1 MEAVSA
7 NGAGGETAALSAF
20 GRQWGTAEMFA
31 LGRRANENPPKLYT
45 FNPKGFRR
53 DVVEFH
59 PAYHDLMRASI
70 AAGLH
75 ASTWTA
81 TGKRASP
88 PAEAARAAR
97 YYMAAQVESGHLCRS
112 EALPI
117 LPIRSRPKR
126 SMPPRPA
133 LRYCICT
140 RATRRTGGRRP
151 TPTSSCSSCRESSK
165 PAMRWSTSPPEAPVT
180 VTVEQRISAAQQL
193 SPEMCSLNMGSMNFA
208 LYPMA
213 RRHTRRTIIDPECR
227 AGDAGA
233 FARLRAFLEHGSRD
247 T

>member
-31 LGRRANENPPKLYT
+31 LGRRANENPRKLYT

-88 PAEAARAAR
+88 PAEVARAAR
-97 YYMAAQVESGHLCRS
+97 YYHEDVGV
-112 EALPI
+112 
-117 LPIRSRPKR
+117 
-126 SMPPRPA
+126 
-133 LRYCICT
+133 
-140 RATRRTGGRRP
+140 GRRP
-151 TPTSSCSSCRESSK
+151 PVLRVARVQMQYRSAGLGGIDRLGRDLIGSDRQRFRPAKMSALDWVGHVSAREIRPPSRSTRARSFADKKVCISSTRFHGAKGVSR
-165 PAMRWSTSPPEAPVT
+165 
-180 VTVEQRISAAQQL
+180 VERGTNSEVCI
-193 SPEMCSLNMGSMNFA
+193 
-208 LYPMA
+208 
-213 RRHTRRTIIDPECR
+213 
-227 AGDAGA
+227 
-233 FARLRAFLEHGSRD
+233 FL
-247 T
+247 

>member
-31 LGRRANENPPKLYT
+31 LGRRANEDPPKLYT

-88 PAEAARAAR
+88 PAEVARAAR
-97 YYMAAQVESGHLCRS
+97 YYHEDVGV
-112 EALPI
+112 
-117 LPIRSRPKR
+117 
-126 SMPPRPA
+126 
-133 LRYCICT
+133 
-140 RATRRTGGRRP
+140 GRRP
-151 TPTSSCSSCRESSK
+151 PVLRVARVQMQYRSAGLGGIDRLGAGRRRTRRPSAEL
-165 PAMRWSTSPPEAPVT
+165 PAGLASDPSASWRSTSMTCP
-180 VTVEQRISAAQQL
+180 
-193 SPEMCSLNMGSMNFA
+193 G
-208 LYPMA
+208 
-213 RRHTRRTIIDPECR
+213 RTISSPNR
-227 AGDAGA
+227 
-233 FARLRAFLEHGSRD
+233 RV
-247 T
+247 

>member
-20 GRQWGTAEMFA
+20 GRQWRTAEMFA

-97 YYMAAQVESGHLCRS
+97 YYMAAQVESGHLPVGSAADHSRS
-112 EALPI
+112 DRDPSGRCPQGRA
-117 LPIRSRPKR
+117 RPPGL
-126 SMPPRPA
+126 STA
-133 LRYCICT
+133 NDFC
-140 RATRRTGGRRP
+140 A
-151 TPTSSCSSCRESSK
+151 
-165 PAMRWSTSPPEAPVT
+165 TSPPT
-180 VTVEQRISAAQQL
+180 VSKTASQRLTARVKS
-193 SPEMCSLNMGSMNFA
+193 CA
-208 LYPMA
+208 L
-213 RRHTRRTIIDPECR
+213 
-227 AGDAGA
+227 
-233 FARLRAFLEHGSRD
+233 
-247 T
+247 

>member
-88 PAEAARAAR
+88 PAKVARAA
-97 YYMAAQVESGHLCRS
+97 MPLRS
-112 EALPI
+112 LSP
-117 LPIRSRPKR
+117 RS
-126 SMPPRPA
+126 S
-133 LRYCICT
+133 
-140 RATRRTGGRRP
+140 
-151 TPTSSCSSCRESSK
+151 SSK
-165 PAMRWSTSPPEAPVT
+165 RLPRSFRVPSAMTT
-180 VTVEQRISAAQQL
+180 LFGSAIPCRRLGQGLLGA
-193 SPEMCSLNMGSMNFA
+193 SLGKHA
-208 LYPMA
+208 L
-213 RRHTRRTIIDPECR
+213 
-227 AGDAGA
+227 AGA
-233 FARLRAFLEHGSRD
+233 VRRQSERD
-247 T
+247 QPLFSGQSTTHRGTGNAPFPAQLGPSSAWR

>member
-88 PAEAARAAR
+88 PAEVARAAR
-97 YYMAAQVESGHLCRS
+97 YYMAAQVESGHL
-112 EALPI
+112 
-117 LPIRSRPKR
+117 
-126 SMPPRPA
+126 
-133 LRYCICT
+133 
-140 RATRRTGGRRP
+140 
-151 TPTSSCSSCRESSK
+151 
-165 PAMRWSTSPPEAPVT
+165 PVG
-180 VTVEQRISAAQQL
+180 SAADH
-193 SPEMCSLNMGSMNFA
+193 SRSD
-208 LYPMA
+208 
-213 RRHTRRTIIDPECR
+213 RDPSGRCR
-227 AGDAGA
+227 IH
-233 FARLRAFLEHGSRD
+233 RA
-247 T
+247 

>member
-1 MEAVSA
+1 MSA

-88 PAEAARAAR
+88 PAEVAPAAR
-97 YYMAAQVESGHLCRS
+97 YYHEDVGAGRRAPPSRIASESRSLAAECTNEIGANRNRDFFPLPDIPAEPGWPQVEWQDFTVVSPR
-112 EALPI
+112 ALPSPPS
-117 LPIRSRPKR
+117 LRRRADQVIRLRQT
-126 SMPPRPA
+126 A
-133 LRYCICT
+133 LRRTEAELVICRGT
-140 RATRRTGGRRP
+140 PIVFTSP
-151 TPTSSCSSCRESSK
+151 TP
-165 PAMRWSTSPPEAPVT
+165 
-180 VTVEQRISAAQQL
+180 
-193 SPEMCSLNMGSMNFA
+193 
-208 LYPMA
+208 
-213 RRHTRRTIIDPECR
+213 
-227 AGDAGA
+227 
-233 FARLRAFLEHGSRD
+233 
-247 T
+247 

>member
-20 GRQWGTAEMFA
+20 GRQWGTAD
-31 LGRRANENPPKLYT
+31 RRAHENPPKLYT

-88 PAEAARAAR
+88 AGGGGAGGA
-97 YYMAAQVESGHLCRS
+97 V
-112 EALPI
+112 LP
-117 LPIRSRPKR
+117 
-126 SMPPRPA
+126 
-133 LRYCICT
+133 
-140 RATRRTGGRRP
+140 
-151 TPTSSCSSCRESSK
+151 
-165 PAMRWSTSPPEAPVT
+165 
-180 VTVEQRISAAQQL
+180 
-193 SPEMCSLNMGSMNFA
+193 
-208 LYPMA
+208 
-213 RRHTRRTIIDPECR
+213 
-227 AGDAGA
+227 
-233 FARLRAFLEHGSRD
+233 
-247 T
+247 